1 MSSELGFVGELG
13 GWSGGGGREDDGLDE
28 AKCESKHGG
37 VRIGFEGEAE
47 EAWGDGLLKKMGNE
61 AGAGGWGIRWGSK
74 K

>member
-1 MSSELGFVGELG
+1 MSSELGFVGHLG
-13 GWSGGGGREDDGLDE
+13 GWTGGGSGEDGELDE

-47 EAWGDGLLKKMGNE
+47 DAWGEGLYTKVASDLGV
-61 AGAGGWGIRWGSK
+61 GGWGIRWGAK